1 MMRCRRSTFS
11 LRPRRSAEGRPHDA
25 VEVPNARRR
34 HARGGHPRGAG
45 DRAPDLSDALA
56 AQCLLPRAP
65 SQSLGLLSRVA
76 PRRGDRRLCRAL
88 EDERRGA
95 YHHRRRARQST
106 GQGVRSCPDGGA
118 DPARLPIGLAL
129 AHARGAA
136 AQPPRR
142 PPLREVRLQ
151 GHRSSAWLLHRQQR
165 GCHRDVVG
173 LHPSAGLQ
181 EAVQRDPANARD
193 RRARH
198 QHTAV
203 ALTNRRILA
212 IETSCDETAAAVIA
226 SGPRLLSNVVRS
238 QDALH
243 APFGGVVPEIAARA
257 HLQTLVPVIER
268 ALENAATRWEQVD
281 AVAVTKGPGL
291 FGGLLV
297 GVNLAQAIAWA
308 RKLPVIGVSHLAAHV
323 FAAQLEE
330 AEVRPPVLGL
340 VVSGGHSDLI
350 RWQEDGNITVIGR
363 TIDDAAG
370 EAFDKGAR
378 ILGLPFPGGPAID
391 ALAAKGDPRAVRF
404 PRPRAPGLDFSF
416 SGVKTALL
424 YEVRKRKTIS
434 EQERADLAAIYQEA
448 IVDALLQRVEAAQA
462 QDPAPTSVPGGGG
475 ARNRRLREAAQAR
488 LGHLARLIIPAPE
501 LCTDNAAMIGAA
513 ALIEWDRRGPD
524 PAPFDADPSLGFA

>member
-1 MMRCRRSTFS
+1 M
-11 LRPRRSAEGRPHDA
+11 
-25 VEVPNARRR
+25 
-34 HARGGHPRGAG
+34 
-45 DRAPDLSDALA
+45 
-56 AQCLLPRAP
+56 
-65 SQSLGLLSRVA
+65 
-76 PRRGDRRLCRAL
+76 
-88 EDERRGA
+88 
-95 YHHRRRARQST
+95 
-106 GQGVRSCPDGGA
+106 
-118 DPARLPIGLAL
+118 
-129 AHARGAA
+129 
-136 AQPPRR
+136 
-142 PPLREVRLQ
+142 
-151 GHRSSAWLLHRQQR
+151 
-165 GCHRDVVG
+165 
-173 LHPSAGLQ
+173 
-181 EAVQRDPANARD
+181 
-193 RRARH
+193 
-198 QHTAV
+198 
-203 ALTNRRILA
+203 
-212 IETSCDETAAAVIA
+212 IA

-281 AVAVTKGPGL
+281 GVAVTRGPGL
-291 FGGLLV
+291 IGCLLV

-330 AEVRPPVLGL
+330 PEVRPPVLGL

-350 RWQEDGNITVIGR
+350 RWQEDGSITIIGR

-391 ALAAKGDPRAVRF
+391 ALAAQGDPRAVRF

-424 YEVRKRKTIS
+424 YEVRKRTSITD
-434 EQERADLAAIYQEA
+434 QARADLAASYQEA

-462 QDPAPTSVPGGGG
+462 ADPAPTIVLGGGV
-475 ARNRRLREAAQAR
+475 ARNRRLRQAAQAR
-488 LGHLARLIIPAPE
+488 LGTNAHLVIPAPD

-524 PAPFDADPSLGFA
+524 PAPFDADPGLGFT

>member
-1 MMRCRRSTFS
+1 
-11 LRPRRSAEGRPHDA
+11 
-25 VEVPNARRR
+25 
-34 HARGGHPRGAG
+34 
-45 DRAPDLSDALA
+45 
-56 AQCLLPRAP
+56 
-65 SQSLGLLSRVA
+65 
-76 PRRGDRRLCRAL
+76 
-88 EDERRGA
+88 
-95 YHHRRRARQST
+95 
-106 GQGVRSCPDGGA
+106 
-118 DPARLPIGLAL
+118 
-129 AHARGAA
+129 
-136 AQPPRR
+136 
-142 PPLREVRLQ
+142 
-151 GHRSSAWLLHRQQR
+151 
-165 GCHRDVVG
+165 
-173 LHPSAGLQ
+173 
-181 EAVQRDPANARD
+181 
-193 RRARH
+193 
-198 QHTAV
+198 
-203 ALTNRRILA
+203 
-212 IETSCDETAAAVIA
+212 VIA

-268 ALENAATRWEQVD
+268 ALESAATRWEQVD

-291 FGGLLV
+291 IGCLLV

-330 AEVRPPVLGL
+330 PEVRPPVLGL

-350 RWQEDGNITVIGR
+350 RWQEDGNISVIGR

-391 ALAAKGDPRAVRF
+391 ALAAQGDPRAVRF

-424 YEVRKRKTIS
+424 YEVRKRTSIS
-434 EQERADLAAIYQEA
+434 DQDRADLAASYQEA

-462 QDPAPTSVPGGGG
+462 ADPAPTIVLGGGV

-488 LGHLARLIIPAPE
+488 LGKNAHLVIPAPE

-524 PAPFDADPSLGFA
+524 PAPFDADPSLGFS